1 MHHKIAAV
9 VFAAGIVIA
18 LVAGAGQLPAAA
30 QGDPDG
36 WTVYDLNVRA
46 APGNDSAVLAI
57 LPPGTGMIF
66 EARTADIVWLLG
78 HTLDG
83 TQRGWV
89 YSEYFEYRVG
99 FAASRLPVSTETV
112 GGAPLPPPADA
123 PPPAEAPP
131 AANDAA
137 PASGP
142 APMAGAP
149 GDGTLVDMQLI
160 YKTDHS
166 EYYTITYLSDGLRV
180 NGFLGY
186 PIAPGPHPAIIY
198 NRGGTWN
205 KSALTG
211 LELIPYVEC
220 GYVTIATQ
228 YRGNGGSEGSETFGD
243 GDVRD
248 VLNLIPI
255 LHAMPAVDPARVGM
269 MGYSRGGMVA
279 LMALKED
286 TLRGTASIRTAVT
299 VGAITNLFLWRD
311 DDPEI
316 AYAAFLALI
325 GWRPEEKPELF
336 QARSAVFWPEL
347 ISVPILIL
355 HGEADAEI
363 SVDHA
368 NSFST
373 ALKDAGRPHEIVVYP
388 GGDHSLSS
396 YQNGLPVALDW
407 FQAFFGYD
415 GVDRTYVPHEA
426 IIQTTVD
433 GFWRR

>member
-1 MHHKIAAV
+1 MLYKAAAL

-18 LVAGAGQLPAAA
+18 LVGVAGQLPAAA

-46 APGNDSAVLAI
+46 APGNDSTVLAI
-57 LPPGTGMIF
+57 LPPGTGMVF

-89 YSEYFEYRVG
+89 YSGYFEYRLG
-99 FAASRLPVSTETV
+99 FAASRLPVSTETI
-112 GGAPLPPPADA
+112 GGAPLLPSADTSPADVPSPVNNTA
-123 PPPAEAPP
+123 S
-131 AANDAA
+131 
-137 PASGP
+137 ASGARP
-142 APMAGAP
+142 LAGAP

-186 PIAPGPHPAIIY
+186 PIAPGPLPAIIY
-198 NRGGTWN
+198 NRGGTWD
-205 KSALTG
+205 KGTLTG

-269 MGYSRGGMVA
+269 MGYSRGGMVT
-279 LMALKED
+279 LIALKED
-286 TLRGTASIRTAVT
+286 TLRGTNSIRTAVT

-311 DDPEI
+311 DNPEI

-325 GWRPEEKPELF
+325 GWRPEEKPALF

-347 ISVPILIL
+347 INVPILLL

-363 SVDHA
+363 SPDHA
-368 NSFST
+368 SSFSS
-373 ALKDAGRPHEIVVYP
+373 ALTDAGRTHEIVIYP
-388 GGDHSLSS
+388 GGDHYLSS

-407 FQAFFGYD
+407 FQRFLGYD
-415 GVDRTYVPHEA
+415 GVDRTYGPHQAA
-426 IIQTTVD
+426 IQATVD